1 MYPRPR
7 LLDGVSLAELRS
19 RLSALQSA
27 CLDLQAGKQV
37 ATATYVQGDGTKS
50 VTYRQTDVGALT
62 QAIISVQTQID
73 IAVNGVPSGRR
84 APITPIF

>member
-19 RLSALQSA
+19 RLAALQSA
-27 CLDLQAGKQV
+27 YLDMQSGKQV
-37 ATATYVQGDGTKS
+37 VTATYVQGDGTKS
-50 VTYRQTDVGALT
+50 VTFRQAEVANLT
-62 QAIISVQTQID
+62 QAILSVQTQID
-73 IAVNGVPSGRR
+73 IATTGAPSGRR